1 VNARH
6 ANALIAAAA
15 GPVLP
20 AIGESRF
27 MLLLFGWVAA
37 RLQHNVCQIVG
48 NPVCKAVCRC
58 GDQTGVKPALPWV
71 RFDNIMAI
79 CA

>member
-1 VNARH
+1 
-6 ANALIAAAA
+6 
-15 GPVLP
+15 
-20 AIGESRF
+20 

-48 NPVCKAVCRC
+48 NLACK
-58 GDQTGVKPALPWV
+58 TGRRRAGETGLESAWPRV
-71 RFDNIMAI
+71 RFDHFIAG